1 VEVDPSP
8 PDDPRRASDP
18 VCPAMEVSVPSEH
31 PTPTDEAVDRRIDL
45 NADVGESFGRW
56 ELGSDAELIPIIT
69 SVNIACGAHAGDPL
83 VIERTIELALR
94 AGAAIGAHPG
104 FPDRQ
109 GFGRRDLA
117 MSPDELE
124 AEVLYQVAAVAGM
137 VAAAGGRL
145 RHVKAHGALYNLAA
159 RDRSVATPIARAVH
173 RLSPD
178 LVVVGPPGSALVE
191 SARELGLPVA
201 PEGFADRAYESD
213 GSLRSRRLPGAVLG
227 DPAAVA
233 AQAVRLAR
241 SGRFATL
248 CIHGDSP
255 DAPRLAR
262 AVRDAL
268 EGAGFLVASP
278 LTS

>member
-83 VIERTIELALR
+83 VIERTIELALK

-117 MSPDELE
+117 MTPDEVE

-137 VAAAGGRL
+137 VTAAGGRL
-145 RHVKAHGALYNLAA
+145 RHVKAHGALYNLAV
-159 RDRSVATPIARAVH
+159 RERSIAEPIVRAVH
-173 RLSPD
+173 RLSRD
-178 LVVVGPPGSALVE
+178 LIVVGPPSSALVD
-191 SARELGLPVA
+191 SARELGLPIA
-201 PEGFADRAYESD
+201 TEGFADRAYESD
-213 GSLRSRRLPGAVLG
+213 GSLRSRRLPGAVLS
-227 DPAAVA
+227 DPGAAA
-233 AQAVRLAR
+233 AQAVSLAR
-241 SGRFATL
+241 SGRFTTL